1 MSVQVWIN
9 LDLRM
14 NKLLLSVAAIFTCV
28 CVYARDYSIKV
39 DTTSVP
45 SAAKEVLV
53 QRFAQMLEAGGHSVS
68 ADGPEIL
75 ISGEVKDRM
84 ETPGS
89 MSQVAL
95 SVVVKASCGIA
106 GAEFPLKGV
115 GEDEA
120 DAWLR
125 AVKRLLP
132 RTKEAQ
138 IFVSS
143 LSF

>member
-1 MSVQVWIN
+1 
-9 LDLRM
+9 M
-14 NKLLLSVAAIFTCV
+14 NKFLLSVLAFLTCV

-39 DTTSVP
+39 DDSVP
-45 SAAKEVLV
+45 AAASEVLV
-53 QRFAQMLEAGGHSVS
+53 QRFTQMLEAGGHTVS

-75 ISGEVKDRM
+75 ITGKVVDTM

-89 MSQVAL
+89 ISQTAL
-95 SVVVKASCGIA
+95 SIVVEASCG
-106 GAEFPLKGV
+106 GAKGVFPLTGV

-132 RTKEAQ
+132 RSKEAKA
-138 IFVSS
+138 FTES
-143 LSF
+143 L

>member
-1 MSVQVWIN
+1 
-9 LDLRM
+9 M
-14 NKLLLSVAAIFTCV
+14 NKFLLTLAALLTCV

-53 QRFAQMLEAGGHSVS
+53 QRFTQMLEAGGHSIV
-68 ADGPEIL
+68 ADGKEIL
-75 ISGEVKDRM
+75 ITGEVKDRM

-89 MSQVAL
+89 MSQIAL
-95 SVVVKASCGIA
+95 SVVVKASCGA
-106 GAEFPLKGV
+106 AKAEFPLTGV
-115 GEDEA
+115 GADDS

-132 RTKEAQ
+132 RSKEAQ
-138 IFVSS
+138 AFVAA

>member
-1 MSVQVWIN
+1 MRGWIN
-9 LDLRM
+9 LDLSM
-14 NKLLLSVAAIFTCV
+14 NKFLLSAIALLTCV

-53 QRFAQMLEAGGHSVS
+53 QRFTQMLEAGGHSVS
-68 ADGPEIL
+68 AEGQEIL
-75 ISGEVKDRM
+75 VSGEVKDRM
-84 ETPGS
+84 ETPGE
-89 MSQVAL
+89 MSQIAL
-95 SVVVKASCGIA
+95 SVVVKASCGA
-106 GAEFPLKGV
+106 AKVEFPLKGV
-115 GEDEA
+115 GADDS

-138 IFVSS
+138 QFVEE
-143 LSF
+143 LK

>member
-1 MSVQVWIN
+1 
-9 LDLRM
+9 M
-14 NKLLLSVAAIFTCV
+14 NKFLLSFAAFLTCV

-53 QRFAQMLEAGGHSVS
+53 QRFTQMLESGGHTVS
-68 ADGPEIL
+68 ADGQEIFVY
-75 ISGEVKDRM
+75 GEVLDRM
-84 ETPGS
+84 ETPGE
-89 MSQVAL
+89 MSQTAL
-95 SVVVKASCGIA
+95 SVVVKAVCGA
-106 GAEFPLKGV
+106 VEAEFSLKGV

-132 RTKEAQ
+132 RSKEAQ
-138 IFVSS
+138 KFIEELKS
-143 LSF
+143 

>member
-1 MSVQVWIN
+1 
-9 LDLRM
+9 M
-14 NKLLLSVAAIFTCV
+14 NKLLLSFSALLMCV

-53 QRFAQMLEAGGHSVS
+53 QRFTQMLEVAGHS
-68 ADGPEIL
+68 AGEDGPEIL
-75 ISGEVKDRM
+75 VTGEVKDRM

-89 MSQVAL
+89 MSQIAL
-95 SVVVKASCGIA
+95 SIVLKASCGSA
-106 GAEFPLKGV
+106 KAEFPLTGV
-115 GEDEA
+115 GSDYE
-120 DAWLR
+120 DAWVR

-132 RTKEAQ
+132 RSKEAKA
-138 IFVSS
+138 FVSS

>member
-1 MSVQVWIN
+1 
-9 LDLRM
+9 M
-14 NKLLLSVAAIFTCV
+14 NKFLLSAIALLTCV
-28 CVYARDYSIKV
+28 CVYAHDYSIKV

-53 QRFAQMLEAGGHSVS
+53 QRFTQMLEAGGHTVS
-68 ADGPEIL
+68 ADAEEIL
-75 ISGEVKDRM
+75 VTGEVLDRM
-84 ETPGS
+84 ETPGE
-89 MSQVAL
+89 MNQTAL
-95 SVVVKASCGIA
+95 SVVVKASCGA
-106 GAEFPLKGV
+106 ARAEFPLKGV

-138 IFVSS
+138 KFVSS